1 MTSLPTQSAE
11 QQVPSS
17 HSLAS
22 APSGVDAVPD
32 QRRRPSLPVALV
44 LAGRPRQ
51 WVKNV
56 LVLAAPLSAAK
67 LSHADVLR
75 TSAIAFVAFCF
86 A

>member
-1 MTSLPTQSAE
+1 MTSVPTKPVEPQISSASP
-11 QQVPSS
+11 VATAAD
-17 HSLAS
+17 AS
-22 APSGVDAVPD
+22 ADK
-32 QRRRPSLPVALV
+32 RKRPSLPVALV